1 MWPAYTDAGQADQV
15 SDFMNKRSKRAAAK
29 AFRTQ
34 LDVVNNSVDDLSLK
48 KRQGRENGGSH
59 ANISIDAK
67 YYEDLRA
74 KQSASMMDFTSK
86 SKAVDY
92 AEKFK
97 KIRDIGLE
105 NPTRFKSVS
114 RNHNQNQ

>member
-1 MWPAYTDAGQADQV
+1 
-15 SDFMNKRSKRAAAK
+15 
-29 AFRTQ
+29 
-34 LDVVNNSVDDLSLK
+34 
-48 KRQGRENGGSH
+48 
-59 ANISIDAK
+59 
-67 YYEDLRA
+67 
-74 KQSASMMDFTSK
+74 MMDFTSK